1 MVFSQDALSF
11 GLKSQQLLAEN
22 DKVRVI
28 RFAPQPGDKTPMHS
42 HPDYVVYVIKGGK
55 MKYTLPDGT
64 TTVSE
69 LKAGQV
75 LQVFRTGREIKD
87 PATGKVIRRTETA
100 VAGRSHDLPRHFSNR
115 DSLAFFIRRAASV
128 SLI

>member
-1 MVFSQDALSF
+1 MQRTLVLAAAAALLCAPAVFSQDALSF

-22 DKVRVI
+22 DRVRVI

-75 LQVFRTGREIKD
+75 LLKPPVVHADEAID
-87 PATGKVIRRTETA
+87 AVET
-100 VAGRSHDLPRHFSNR
+100 
-115 DSLAFFIRRAASV
+115 
-128 SLI
+128 LIVELKK

>member
-1 MVFSQDALSF
+1 MKRSILMAAAVFTLSAPVVFSQDALKF

-28 RFAPQPGDKTPMHS
+28 RFAPSPGDKTPMHS

-64 TTVSE
+64 TTISE

-75 LQVFRTGREIKD
+75 LLKPPVVHADEAID
-87 PATGKVIRRTETA
+87 AVETII
-100 VAGRSHDLPRHFSNR
+100 VELKKP
-115 DSLAFFIRRAASV
+115 
-128 SLI
+128 

>member
-1 MVFSQDALSF
+1 MNSTIALAAAAVSLGAPVVFSQDALSF

-75 LQVFRTGREIKD
+75 VLKPPVVHADEAID
-87 PATGKVIRRTETA
+87 AVETII
-100 VAGRSHDLPRHFSNR
+100 VELKK
-115 DSLAFFIRRAASV
+115 
-128 SLI
+128 

>member
-1 MVFSQDALSF
+1 MKRMIAVAAAAFTVCAPVVFSQDALTF

-22 DKVRVI
+22 DRVRVI

-42 HPDYVVYVIKGGK
+42 HPEYVVYVIKGGR

-64 TTVSE
+64 TTMSE

-75 LQVFRTGREIKD
+75 AIKPPVVHAD
-87 PATGKVIRRTETA
+87 EAIDAVETII
-100 VAGRSHDLPRHFSNR
+100 VELKK
-115 DSLAFFIRRAASV
+115 
-128 SLI
+128 

>member
-1 MVFSQDALSF
+1 MKRTIALAAAAFTLCAPVVFSQDALTF

-28 RFAPQPGDKTPMHS
+28 RFAPQPGDKTPMHA

-75 LQVFRTGREIKD
+75 LLRPPVVHADEAID
-87 PATGKVIRRTETA
+87 AVETII
-100 VAGRSHDLPRHFSNR
+100 VELKK
-115 DSLAFFIRRAASV
+115 
-128 SLI
+128 

>member
-1 MVFSQDALSF
+1 MKRSIALTTALFTLAAPVVFSQDALKF

-28 RFAPQPGDKTPMHS
+28 RFAPSPGDKTPMHS
-42 HPDYVVYVIKGGK
+42 HPDYVVYVIKGGR

-64 TTVSE
+64 TTISE

-75 LQVFRTGREIKD
+75 LLKPPVVHADEAID
-87 PATGKVIRRTETA
+87 AVETII
-100 VAGRSHDLPRHFSNR
+100 VELKKP
-115 DSLAFFIRRAASV
+115 
-128 SLI
+128 

>member
-1 MVFSQDALSF
+1 MKRTIALATAACTLCAPVVFSQDALTF

-42 HPDYVVYVIKGGK
+42 HPDYVVYVIKGGR
-55 MKYTLPDGT
+55 MSYTLPNGPP
-64 TTVSE
+64 TVSE

-75 LQVFRTGREIKD
+75 LLKPPVVHADEAID
-87 PATGKVIRRTETA
+87 AVETII
-100 VAGRSHDLPRHFSNR
+100 VELKK
-115 DSLAFFIRRAASV
+115 
-128 SLI
+128 